1 MNKRIARIILSCSL
15 LTALAAASS
24 RPEPGPGTAKLE
36 LDHGRMIVELELRR
50 PDGSRRAARAWI
62 DTGGSD
68 MTVSGPLARDLGVD
82 LSAMPVAANGA
93 WKTDVPVPALRLAGV
108 PLDIEGMTLSVRPD
122 RFPMPGIAAD
132 CVLAPRCLQKLHV
145 VFDGPG
151 RALTVARP
159 GVLTPRGAAVP
170 CRVHPE
176 TGLFMVE
183 ASVAGEK
190 IALGVDTGSAGT
202 WVSDRL
208 VSAWLSRSHDRPRAT
223 GAAGSTNFFG
233 FPFEANGL
241 LTLMPPLAIGALPV
255 SGEVAV
261 LGLDQ
266 GLFDWY
272 SRKSAAAVAGFL
284 GAGLISRC
292 RLEVDFPGQMTWW
305 AIGPEPASRDLDIVP
320 LTLRPEADGS
330 YSVAG
335 VVRRGDRPLLAGV
348 RAGDRLLAVD
358 GLEVTGATMGRV
370 VGTLRGK
377 PGESR
382 RLLLERDGARLVEI
396 AAVIRLP

>member
-1 MNKRIARIILSCSL
+1 MKIPASV
-15 LTALAAASS
+15 LTAAAVLAVVLAASA
-24 RPEPGPGTAKLE
+24 PEPRPGTAKLE
-36 LDHGRMIVELELRR
+36 LDHGRMIVGVEWLR
-50 PDGSRRAARAWI
+50 PDGSWRPARAWI
-62 DTGGSD
+62 DTGGSE

-82 LSAMPVAANGA
+82 LSAMPAAAENA
-93 WKTDVPVPALRLAGV
+93 WKTAVPVPALRLGGV
-108 PLDIEGMTLSVRPD
+108 PLDVEGMTLAVRPG
-122 RFPMPGIAAD
+122 RSPMPGIAAD
-132 CVLAPRCLQKLHV
+132 CVLPPRCLRKLHV

-151 RALTVARP
+151 RTLTVARP
-159 GVLTPRGAAVP
+159 GALTPRGAAVP
-170 CRVHPE
+170 CRVHPG

-183 ASVAGEK
+183 ATVAGEK
-190 IALGVDTGSAGT
+190 IALGVDTGSAGS

-208 VSAWLSRSHDRPRAT
+208 VSAWLSRFPERPRAA

-233 FPFEANGL
+233 FPFEADGV
-241 LTLMPPLAIGALPV
+241 LTLMPPLALGAMAV

-272 SRKSAAAVAGFL
+272 SRKLAAPVAGFL
-284 GAGLISRC
+284 GGGLISRC
-292 RLEVDFPGQMTWW
+292 RLEVDFSGEMSWW
-305 AIGPEPASRDLDIVP
+305 TVGPEPAVRDLDIVP

-335 VVRRGDRPLLAGV
+335 VVRRDGRSLLDGV

-358 GLEVTGATMGRV
+358 GLEVAGATMGRV
-370 VGTLRGK
+370 VGMLRGK
-377 PGESR
+377 PGEPR

-396 AAVIRLP
+396 VAVIRLP